1 MNWLAGIIVA
11 AITSFVATN
20 LDDIL
25 ILTIFY
31 AQVSDTFRPQHIVSG
46 QYLGFTAIIL
56 ASLPGFFGGL
66 ILPKTLIGLLGFIPI
81 FIGITKLFSRQRDS
95 PEIQEVSLDFCSQ
108 NNTPVRSK
116 FSQLFNPQISKVAA
130 VTFAN
135 GGDNIG
141 IYISLFATTTPLQLS
156 ITLVVFYLL
165 IAVWCYLAYWLTR
178 HSVFTKIFSKYG
190 HSVIPFVLIALGGF
204 IIVENKSYTLL
215 NLIFYPK

>member
-11 AITSFVATN
+11 AMTSFIATN

-56 ASLPGFFGGL
+56 ASLPGFFGAL
-66 ILPKTLIGLLGFIPI
+66 ILPKTWIGLLGFIPI
-81 FIGITKLFSRQRDS
+81 FIGFTKLLS
-95 PEIQEVSLDFCSQ
+95 PATDTAEIQEVTLNFSKQ
-108 NNTPVRSK
+108 NNSKLTSK
-116 FSQLFNPQISKVAA
+116 FSQFFNPQTYKVAA

-141 IYISLFATTTPLQLS
+141 IYLSLFATTTPLQLS

-165 IAVWCYLAYWLTR
+165 IAVWCSLAYWLTR
-178 HSVFTKIFSKYG
+178 HSVFTKVLSKYG
-190 HSVIPFVLIALGGF
+190 HSIIPFVLIALGVF

-215 NLIFYPK
+215 EFIFSPK